1 MKKRRREAQTRRPP
15 LALDFS
21 IQAHGFVWWLFVL
34 VFGFSTGFFLILLS
48 FYYLI
53 FNI

>member
-34 VFGFSTGFFLILLS
+34 VFGFSTVFFLILLS